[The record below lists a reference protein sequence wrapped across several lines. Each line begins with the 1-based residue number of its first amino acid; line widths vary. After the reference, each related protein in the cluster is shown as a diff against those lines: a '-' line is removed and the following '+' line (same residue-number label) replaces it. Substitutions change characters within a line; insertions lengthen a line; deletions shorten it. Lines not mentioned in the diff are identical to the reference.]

1 MMQEDTDMEMSCID
15 CKYWDEVMR
24 KGRLKYR
31 CINENSMYYMHDT
44 GAVQQCA
51 EFEKN
56 MRRAGS

>member
-1 MMQEDTDMEMSCID
+1 MMQEDTDMEISCID

-24 KGRLKYR
+24 KGHLKYR

-51 EFEKN
+51 EFEK
-56 MRRAGS
+56 M

>member
-15 CKYWDEVMR
+15 CEYWDEVMR

-31 CINENSMYYMHDT
+31 CINENSMYYRHDT

-51 EFEKN
+51 EFEKI
-56 MRRAGS
+56 

>member
-15 CKYWDEVMR
+15 CKYRDEVML

-51 EFEKN
+51 EFEKI
-56 MRRAGS
+56 